1 MADIVKVA
9 LWLIVL
15 SGGWTVARRLR
26 RLEHTFRS
34 PGPAQDTDQ
43 SIERVA
49 AEVRLLLRRQER
61 STRLLAQRL
70 AQLEQRL
77 GTRPTPGSLT
87 VSGNRQPMEQRVGR
101 RGSNLAAPTPTKPL
115 WR

>member
-1 MADIVKVA
+1 MVDIVKVA

-34 PGPAQDTDQ
+34 PGSDQD
-43 SIERVA
+43 IEQVA

-61 STRLLAQRL
+61 GTRLLAQRL

-77 GTRPTPGSLT
+77 GTRPTPR
-87 VSGNRQPMEQRVGR
+87 VADRVG
-101 RGSNLAAPTPTKPL
+101 
-115 WR
+115 